1 MPLNDLLAGF
11 ADNGGK
17 RPATPPPAPT
27 PASAP
32 PPPSSTPSAVDGQ
45 QVVTDDDGERY
56 TVYEDERPKPPP
68 AFKERPQYAP
78 QFGNVDLDDQDDDE
92 PVDDPLGTDG
102 DDDDL
107 DIEPD
112 DTPEPTAAPA
122 QADGE
127 VKPGWMHPVVHDDD
141 DNAAGAA
148 ALHGNP
154 PGFDDDDDGV
164 IRASGRK
171 SGFLTGLLEK
181 PRELFVKHPDW
192 KRPAMFGGIGLVVAL
207 VVVFAFGGNPGSD
220 TPTAPPPPPVAQ
232 ETPEPDQ
239 EAHVGPL
246 MPKSVSS
253 SCPAGSTRAQLAFS
267 SRKEEAWRCFRA
279 HGMNGQII
287 NMIFASN
294 VCVKSVTIMPGWNY
308 VEPNGT
314 DHWNESKLV
323 ARILWRAGGKQFVQE
338 INPTR
343 AGSTYTFPGKCVVT
357 KEMSLTIQST
367 VLPSSVAQ
375 DESVNGNGDGVLPPP
390 LTGGDAAP
398 TANEAEV
405 EKWVAIGS
413 ISITGSE
420 L

>member
-1 MPLNDLLAGF
+1 MGLNDLLAGYS
-11 ADNGGK
+11 DKGGK

-27 PASAP
+27 PAP
-32 PPPSSTPSAVDGQ
+32 PSPPSSTPPAVDGQ
-45 QVVTDDDGERY
+45 QVVTDDDGEQY
-56 TVYEDERPKPPP
+56 TVYEDERPEPPP

-78 QFGNVDLDDQDDDE
+78 QFGNVDIADEDDD
-92 PVDDPLGTDG
+92 VDDPFLTDG

-107 DIEPD
+107 DIES
-112 DTPEPTAAPA
+112 TPTAAPA
-122 QADGE
+122 PAPTHDE
-127 VKPGWMHPVVHDDD
+127 AVKPGWMDDWNKPARGD
-141 DNAAGAA
+141 NNAAGAE
-148 ALHGNP
+148 ALHGNT
-154 PGFDDDDDGV
+154 PGFDDDDDDGV

-171 SGFLTGLLEK
+171 SGFLTGLLENPK
-181 PRELFVKHPDW
+181 EFFDQHESW
-192 KRPAMFGGIGLVVAL
+192 KRPAIFGGVALVVAL
-207 VVVFAFGGNPGSD
+207 VIVFAFGGNPGSD
-220 TPTAPPPPPVAQ
+220 SPSAPPPPVAQ
-232 ETPEPDQ
+232 ETPESDQ

-246 MPKSVSS
+246 MPKAVSS

-323 ARILWRAGGKQFVQE
+323 ARILWRAGGKQFIQE